1 MIQIKNRFYN
11 SVIFEGNFDTILQAV
26 LAALKNK
33 KDLRKA
39 DLRGAYLIGADL
51 READLR
57 EADLRKANL
66 REVDLSGA
74 DLIGADLRE
83 ADLRKANLREVDLSG
98 ADLIGA
104 DLRWADLSGAD
115 LIGADLDFSVL
126 HFSCKTLSTK
136 FDQKHIIQILYH
148 AAMPCQK
155 NSLKLDKDVKALLS
169 SKMFKKVV
177 NKFHRVEE
185 CGQFTSVKES

>member
-1 MIQIKNRFYN
+1 MIQIKNRFDD
-11 SVIFEGNFDTILQAV
+11 SIIFEGNFDTIRQAV
-26 LAALKNK
+26 LAALKDK
-33 KDLRKA
+33 KDLSEANLRRA
-39 DLRGAYLIGADL
+39 DLRRADL
-51 READLR
+51 SRADLS
-57 EADLRKANL
+57 EANLSSADLSSANL
-66 REVDLSGA
+66 R
-74 DLIGADLRE
+74 R
-83 ADLRKANLREVDLSG
+83 
-98 ADLIGA
+98 
-104 DLRWADLSGAD
+104 ADLSSAD
-115 LIGADLDFSVL
+115 LSEANLSRADLDFSVL